1 MNVVH
6 PRCAG
11 LDLAK
16 DSLVAAVRLQD
27 GPAVERETRSFG
39 ATTREL
45 LNLLEW
51 LMLHEVTHVV
61 MEATGS
67 YWKAVWYVL
76 EGSFEMI
83 LANAAH
89 VKAVP
94 GRKSDVND
102 AQWLSDL
109 LAHGLVRG
117 SFVPPPHV
125 QELRDLTRTRKQ
137 LTREIVQHTQRI
149 QKTLDTANIKVVGVI
164 SDILGVSG
172 RAILKA
178 LIRGESDPD
187 RLADLAHGSLR
198 NKRPQ
203 LIEALHGHMQ
213 PHHQRLLKL
222 HLNIIEMLE
231 KEVARLERDLGAAL
245 RPFRD
250 IVDRV
255 KTIPGVADLTAQTI
269 LAEVGFDMSRFPSA
283 RHLVSW
289 ACLCPRL
296 EMSAGKHFS
305 TRTRKG
311 GNWLKT
317 VLVQAAWAAVRKR
330 DESYLR
336 AQFFRLRA
344 RRGPK
349 KAIMAVA
356 SSMLTAAFHI
366 IRDGATWHDLGG
378 DYLDRLD
385 RTRQANRLVQR
396 LSRLGFDVTLHEVA
410 A

>member
-1 MNVVH
+1 MNVIH

-16 DSLVAAVRLQD
+16 DSLVAAIRLQD
-27 GPAVERETRSFG
+27 GSKVEKECRTFG
-39 ATTREL
+39 TTTREL
-45 LNLLEW
+45 LGLMGW
-51 LMLHEVTHVV
+51 LVSHDVTHVV

-67 YWKAVWYVL
+67 YWKAVWHVL
-76 EGSFEMI
+76 EGSFEMV

-89 VKAVP
+89 VKCVP

-102 AQWLSDL
+102 ADWLSDL

-117 SFVPPPHV
+117 SFVPPPPV

-137 LTREIVQHTQRI
+137 LTREVVQHTQRI
-149 QKTLDTANIKVVGVI
+149 QKTLDTANLKVVGVM
-164 SDILGVSG
+164 SDVLGVSG

-178 LIRGESDPD
+178 LIRGESDPE
-187 RLADLAHGSLR
+187 RLADLAQGSLKT
-198 NKRPQ
+198 KRAQ
-203 LIEALHGHMQ
+203 LVDALHGHVR
-213 PHHQRLLKL
+213 PHHRRLLKL
-222 HLNIIEMLE
+222 HMSIIEKLE
-231 KEVARLERDLGAAL
+231 KEVEQLDRYLGEAL

-250 IVDRV
+250 TVERV
-255 KTIPGVADLTAQTI
+255 KTIPGVAALTAQTI

-296 EMSAGKHFS
+296 EMSAGKHSS
-305 TRTRKG
+305 TRTRTG

-330 DESYLR
+330 DGGYLR

-349 KAIMAVA
+349 KAILAVA
-356 SSMLTAAFHI
+356 ASMLTAAYHI
-366 IRDGATWHDLGG
+366 IRDGGTYQDLGG

-385 RTRQANRLVQR
+385 RVRQASRLVQR
-396 LSRLGFDVTLHEVA
+396 LTRLGFEVRLQEA
-410 A
+410 AA